1 MLRMLV
7 VTLTLVL
14 SSARTQPR
22 TPSPTPRPRPR
33 LAPLRAR
40 SGAVRGGGA
49 KVLSLFSRVLLAALL
64 LPRPP
69 SSRSAAVLRVR
80 AAPRRPS
87 PRGSSWGLARGLR
100 GPSGLCQAP
109 RGGPQ
114 PPRRVASPRLPNIA
128 VLEGRHRLLRSCA
141 LQARRSSQFGAER
154 PACWSRLPPPRTLP
168 RVHATPLLVA
178 SFQGHLDVVK
188 ALLDAGAAIDQTTDA
203 GDTPLSMASQGGH
216 LDVVRALRKETKVKE
231 NWALPAATLAVS
243 LLSTGAVP
251 GIPPGSP
258 FVRALFIALALA
270 YEFERG
276 GPFKGR

>member
-40 SGAVRGGGA
+40 GGAWRGGGA

-154 PACWSRLPPPRTLP
+154 PACCARRQPCRNRCAPRHGLA
-168 RVHATPLLVA
+168 R
-178 SFQGHLDVVK
+178 SFG
-188 ALLDAGAAIDQTTDA
+188 I
-203 GDTPLSMASQGGH
+203 
-216 LDVVRALRKETKVKE
+216 
-231 NWALPAATLAVS
+231 AATCSPNMRVLEGGYR
-243 LLSTGAVP
+243 LLRHAAVP
-251 GIPPGSP
+251 
-258 FVRALFIALALA
+258 
-270 YEFERG
+270 ER
-276 GPFKGR
+276 R